1 MKGAVTV
8 FQAILI
14 FAVAVSMAAIAT
26 PWAYATLQKSL
37 DTSEMSTVRSQLGLC
52 NDKLIDTARTG
63 TSNKCTFSAN
73 RGKITAQTDGVYYT
87 LISKAQMCDDH
98 DWGEV
103 DKDRHLES
111 MCDSSYDVRT
121 YTMRWRWPANV
132 TMEGK
137 EFSGAILKKEQ
148 TVNTITFDDSLTF
161 RTVSVVVEFEYTPG
175 QSGKTVEISRNS
187 LSRDKAVLGVNIK

>member
-14 FAVAVSMAAIAT
+14 FALAVSMAAIAT

-52 NDKLIDTARTG
+52 NDKLVDTARTG
-63 TSNKCTFSAN
+63 TSNKCIFSAN
-73 RGKITAQTDGVYYT
+73 RGKITAQTDGIYYT
-87 LISKAQMCDDH
+87 LTSKAQMCDDH

-111 MCDSSYDVRT
+111 MCDSSLDVRT

-137 EFSGAILKKEQ
+137 AFSGAILKKDQVES
-148 TVNTITFDDSLTF
+148 NIAFDSDLTF